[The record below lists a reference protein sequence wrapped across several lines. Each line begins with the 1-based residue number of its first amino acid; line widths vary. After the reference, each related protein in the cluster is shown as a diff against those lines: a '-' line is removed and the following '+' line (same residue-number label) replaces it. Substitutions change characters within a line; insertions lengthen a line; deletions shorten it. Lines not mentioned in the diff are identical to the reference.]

1 MKTLILS
8 CIAISAV
15 LSFSACEADGE
26 HGHHRHFERDRPER
40 TTTTTTEETT
50 TRQPGSAT
58 TETRTIRN
66 Y

>member
-8 CIAISAV
+8 CIATAAV
-15 LSFSACEADGE
+15 LSFSACEADGD
-26 HGHHRHFERDRPER
+26 HRDHRLYERDRAER

-50 TRQPGSAT
+50 IRQPGSAT
-58 TETRTIRN
+58 TETRTIRS

>member
-8 CIAISAV
+8 CLATAAV

-26 HGHHRHFERDRPER
+26 HRHHHTSGHGHRER

-58 TETRTIRN
+58 TETRTIRS

>member
-8 CIAISAV
+8 CLAAAAA
-15 LSFSACEADGE
+15 LSFSACETDGD
-26 HGHHRHFERDRPER
+26 HRDR

-50 TRQPGSAT
+50 IRQPGSAT
-58 TETRTIRN
+58 TETRTIRS

>member
-8 CIAISAV
+8 CLATAAV
-15 LSFSACEADGE
+15 LSLSACESEGE
-26 HGHHRHFERDRPER
+26 HRHHRLFERDRAER

-58 TETRTIRN
+58 TETQTIRS